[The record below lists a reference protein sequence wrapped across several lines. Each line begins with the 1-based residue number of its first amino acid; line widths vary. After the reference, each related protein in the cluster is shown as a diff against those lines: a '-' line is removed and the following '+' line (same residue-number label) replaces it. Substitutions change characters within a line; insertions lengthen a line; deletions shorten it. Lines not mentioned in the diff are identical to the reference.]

1 VQFLLQAG
9 ADTQLY
15 NDNNKLAGEEFDL
28 LFEVR
33 TCTSAFYLFIKA
45 ECIVVHVRIDLDI
58 VATYVCS
65 HRCYDTYMRFC
76 VSSKVSV

>member
-1 VQFLLQAG
+1 VPVVQYLLQAG

-33 TCTSAFYLFIKA
+33 AFKDMNRSFHLQQQNLCT
-45 ECIVVHVRIDLDI
+45 VVHAGI
-58 VATYVCS
+58 VSLTI
-65 HRCYDTYMRFC
+65 
-76 VSSKVSV
+76 